1 MCGGIRGGIGRRLT
15 ENLNFGAL
23 CVNFDGL
30 VHGNSDGS
38 HCIGGGGG
46 LGGDGSGI
54 STGCLVT
61 VCQQRLVK
69 GESNRTNTT
78 LYSFFY

>member
-1 MCGGIRGGIGRRLT
+1 
-15 ENLNFGAL
+15 
-23 CVNFDGL
+23 
-30 VHGNSDGS
+30 
-38 HCIGGGGG
+38 
-46 LGGDGSGI
+46 
-54 STGCLVT
+54 VT